1 MKKTQSQGYKSI
13 LKQDVIKNYRNLG
26 FNQKLCDWAI
36 WQIENGYFGKYVKL
50 NTLAKLNYDL
60 PCITIFENN
69 PYGLNEKWKDDSHSV
84 RFRNEYIYY
93 YSLFYLV
100 EESEEKKFRAYVDT
114 DEMIDHFYKHF
125 NLTPQDYSLPTL
137 WVKSKDNHTKYVIV
151 RVTEDEVTI
160 CLESYVYTIGLNQLF
175 SRYTWLDDSPCGIN
189 EQKMKFD
196 V

>member
-1 MKKTQSQGYKSI
+1 MKKLINFFKIKKLLLNSNGENSYNFFYVEEPNDKKNTFNRVQYISDKIWTIQRGIWVEYFRNYPKDLPKVLKKTQSQG
-13 LKQDVIKNYRNLG
+13 
-26 FNQKLCDWAI
+26 
-36 WQIENGYFGKYVKL
+36 
-50 NTLAKLNYDL
+50 
-60 PCITIFENN
+60 
-69 PYGLNEKWKDDSHSV
+69 
-84 RFRNEYIYY
+84 
-93 YSLFYLV
+93 
-100 EESEEKKFRAYVDT
+100 
-114 DEMIDHFYKHF
+114 
-125 NLTPQDYSLPTL
+125 YSLPTL

>member
-1 MKKTQSQGYKSI
+1 MEFDESKVYTLVNADKVK
-13 LKQDVIKNYRNLG
+13 LG
-26 FNQKLCDWAI
+26 SK
-36 WQIENGYFGKYVKL
+36 GYFADSLKELKIAVEQERSD
-50 NTLAKLNYDL
+50 NYGE
-60 PCITIFENN
+60 ITEID
-69 PYGLNEKWKDDSHSV
+69 DDSQSA

-137 WVKSKDNHTKYVIV
+137 WVKSKDNYTKYVIV